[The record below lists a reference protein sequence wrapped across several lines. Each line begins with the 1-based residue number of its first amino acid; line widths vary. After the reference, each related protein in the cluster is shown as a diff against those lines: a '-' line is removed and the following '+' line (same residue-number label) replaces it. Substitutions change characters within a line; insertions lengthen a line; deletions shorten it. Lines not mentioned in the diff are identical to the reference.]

1 MEKEKIS
8 ENYIEMINKKV
19 KSNIDFLYYFDS
31 KNKRILK
38 DLGIYEADID
48 KIMEII
54 GEEFNDMNELKER
67 FIENEKKIKKLKLSI
82 VSKYIIKDFYK

>member
-1 MEKEKIS
+1 
-8 ENYIEMINKKV
+8 
-19 KSNIDFLYYFDS
+19 
-31 KNKRILK
+31 
-38 DLGIYEADID
+38 
-48 KIMEII
+48 MEII